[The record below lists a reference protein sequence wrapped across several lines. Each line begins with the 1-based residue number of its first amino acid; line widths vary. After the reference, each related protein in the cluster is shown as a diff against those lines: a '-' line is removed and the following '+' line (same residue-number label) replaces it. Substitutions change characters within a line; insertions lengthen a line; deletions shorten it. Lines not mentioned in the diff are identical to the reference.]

1 MRYAAAVLAGLVLLL
16 AVPLHPATQ
25 QFREVRIQAGLM
37 DYDGNARVAHCTKG
51 VHMKTS
57 EGTVDSSEAVITLD
71 QANRVIRIEAKG
83 NVKSDLTVEAK
94 DAKTGEVKRRLVN
107 STSDEG
113 IYTPGDQRLVLV
125 GNVKGFAQEVGT
137 QNKLDLTGKKA
148 TILLRDA
155 RYIVEEAD
163 ATFTEEVKEEP
174 AKPKAENK

>member
-1 MRYAAAVLAGLVLLL
+1 MRNAVMLAGLVLLL
-16 AVPLHPATQ
+16 AAPSQPATQ

-37 DYDGNARVAHCTKG
+37 DYDGNTRVAHCTKG

-57 EGTVDSSEAVITLD
+57 EGTVDSNEAVITLD
-71 QANRVIRIEAKG
+71 QANRVIKIEAKG

-107 STSDEG
+107 STSDEAN
-113 IYTPGDQRLVLV
+113 YTPSDQQLILQ

-148 TILLRDA
+148 TILLREA
-155 RYIVEEAD
+155 RYIVEDAD
-163 ATFTEEVKEEP
+163 ATFTEEVKEPP
-174 AKPKAENK
+174 AEPKAESK